1 MITKFQLYEST
12 EIINGYMNIKKYV
25 VWRMKFY
32 LIILEVLW
40 CDTHEAKMKRL
51 YSYSIDSNYL
61 KKTTEE
67 IYTFGYSEIEDKVVF
82 DSNNLDD
89 CLDDSI
95 LSTLKS
101 SIKLNI

>member
-1 MITKFQLYEST
+1 
-12 EIINGYMNIKKYV
+12 
-25 VWRMKFY
+25 
-32 LIILEVLW
+32 
-40 CDTHEAKMKRL
+40 MKRL